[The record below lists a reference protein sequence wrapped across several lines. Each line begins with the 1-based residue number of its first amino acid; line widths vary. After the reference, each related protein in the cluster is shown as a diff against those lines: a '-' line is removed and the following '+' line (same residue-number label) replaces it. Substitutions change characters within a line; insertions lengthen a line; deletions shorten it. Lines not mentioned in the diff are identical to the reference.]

1 LSIPINKLVCYLVVL
16 LTLFASGSCLAK
28 HSSSTLSMMTFK
40 KLSQVEGLLYKEEF
54 SKAQAQLDELL
65 RVSSK
70 LSLAD
75 KAYTYHMQALIYL
88 NQQHYASARKYFLQS
103 YQTQDDGQP
112 GLNNK
117 TRLEVVQMLAYLAL
131 QDEDYLQS
139 IKFSHEYL
147 QMTQQPSKSGYLI
160 LASAYYQIADYKKA
174 IKPLKQLIKSFEPD
188 RSVYSTLFAVY
199 YQLEQLPEATLI
211 VEEMIRHWPEKAEYW
226 LQLASIYLEQDKVM
240 KSLEVMQLSLIQ
252 GFIIRQNDFMQ
263 YVYALYDKNLPN
275 KAATILVAAMDQSIV
290 KANHKNYALLA
301 ALYVEAKEENN
312 ALLSYKKAAR
322 LAANGKEDLFIA
334 QIYYDQ
340 ESYQQSIKYATAA
353 LTKGIKKPGNV
364 HMLMAACY
372 HELADIAAAREQLNK
387 AANYKETKTTA
398 RQWLLSIGGS

>member
-1 LSIPINKLVCYLVVL
+1 LRIPINKLVCYLIVL
-16 LTLFASGSCLAK
+16 LTLFASASCLANN
-28 HSSSTLSMMTFK
+28 SSSALSMKTYK
-40 KLSQVEGLLYKEEF
+40 SLSQVEGLLYKEEF
-54 SKAQAQLDELL
+54 SNAQAQLDKLL
-65 RVSSK
+65 RDISK

-75 KAYTYHMQALIYL
+75 KAYTYHMQALIHL

-117 TRLEVVQMLAYLAL
+117 TRLEVVLMLANLAL
-131 QDEDYLQS
+131 QDEDYQQA
-139 IKFSHEYL
+139 IKFSQEYL

-160 LASAYYQIADYKKA
+160 LASAYYQTADYEKA
-174 IKPLKQLIKSFEPD
+174 IKPLKQLINLFEAD

-199 YQLEQLPEATLI
+199 YQLKQLPEATLI
-211 VEEMIRHWPEKAEYW
+211 VEKMIRYWPEKAEYW

-275 KAATILVAAMDQSIV
+275 KAATILSAAMDQSIV

-301 ALYVEAKEENN
+301 ALYVEAKEEDK
-312 ALLSYKKAAR
+312 ALLSYKKAAK
-322 LAANGKEDLFIA
+322 LAADGKEDLLIA

-340 ESYQQSIKYATAA
+340 ENYQQSIKYARTA
-353 LTKGIKKPGNV
+353 LVKDIKKRGYV
-364 HMLMAACY
+364 HMLIAACY
-372 HELADIAAAREQLNK
+372 HELDDIAAAREQLNK
-387 AANYKETKTTA
+387 AANYKETKITA
-398 RQWLLSIGGS
+398 RQWLLSIGDS